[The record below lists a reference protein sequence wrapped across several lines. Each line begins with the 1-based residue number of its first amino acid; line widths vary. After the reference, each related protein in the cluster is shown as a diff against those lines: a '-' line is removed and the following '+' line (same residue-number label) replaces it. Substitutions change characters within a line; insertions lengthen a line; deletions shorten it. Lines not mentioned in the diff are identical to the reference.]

1 MFHRL
6 IPPVYFGGLPS
17 GFDYLNTPSL
27 SGGTG
32 VPAYMD
38 GKKIGGPN
46 DGTYAVA
53 FGEDATSNFANRGIK
68 AVAENTDAIDDLLR
82 RSLAISARTADSSVG
97 HGGLAYIA
105 IAGQVFVGSLGTP
118 NTQDQRDQL
127 ISVLDENDEEI
138 LDSTGTKIVA
148 AAIVDNIISS
158 TNLVGTQASGFYDTP
173 TIVFNVP
180 LPYNQTY
187 RIYYGERSNLAELP
201 QDAFTTIKI
210 RGAQEVSAGIE
221 RVLLNLHSAAAYKWD
236 DPWDTTIAA
245 LAHRGLDGTYHLD
258 TSESALPY
266 NTPSGNNIT
275 RDGGALTMTAPG
287 YDLSTYGQIGVSHYP
302 DPILASYR
310 VASFRQTKAS
320 DYNQS
325 YGGDVGLY
333 QESPWHS
340 TYDVDEYSD
349 DRVAGPLA
357 LDVAPRAIRDPTL
370 AGNPVITKITTNTVA
385 TLNPDAGT
393 SSTDRCTIQVGTGD
407 FLRDGDGNQSIRY
420 TDLIEVT
427 DFATGTIIGVFRVLN
442 ILSTTRLTIRALSG
456 AIPTLATSGVAS
468 PVLLRWLQPTL
479 QLGGRY
485 RDAVDTSQGFP
496 YFTVAAPSPAV
507 TPYSANRGQLNALFL
522 SAITDRTQSSQQFVA
537 MAWGGFSSDGTW
549 SARGRLD
556 GDGGISADG
565 GRQSFN
571 LVGHRACSF
580 IVNEG
585 GRTVTWNPYVNGGG
599 HIQIYTNGGLTTPSP
614 IEFVIGTS
622 SGYVPTVGDEF
633 DLFILISTGTQS
645 GVLSMT
651 WPADFN
657 FSGLDGT
664 IPDSYM
670 PGGPSSPTIG
680 VHYKFSYVSTPHAT
694 GWYATRTDF

>member
-6 IPPVYFGGLPS
+6 SVPTYFGGLPS
-17 GFDYLNTPSL
+17 GFDYINTPSL

-68 AVAENTDAIDDLLR
+68 ALAENTDVIDDLLR
-82 RSLAISARTADSSVG
+82 RSLAISARTADSNAG
-97 HGGLAYIA
+97 HGGLAYVA

-138 LDSTGTKIVA
+138 LDSTGVKIVA

-173 TIVFNVP
+173 TIVFNLP
-180 LPYNQTY
+180 LQYPQSF
-187 RIYYGERSNLAELP
+187 RIYYGERSSLAELP

-210 RGAQEVSAGIE
+210 RGAQEVSADIE
-221 RVLLNLHSAAAYKWD
+221 RVLLNLHSATAYKWD

-245 LAHRGLDGTYHLD
+245 LAHRGLNGAYHLD

-266 NTPSGNNIT
+266 NTPSGNDIT
-275 RDGGALTMTAPG
+275 RDGPALTMNTPG

-310 VASFRQTKAS
+310 SKTTRNTKAG

-340 TYDVDEYSD
+340 TNDVDEYSND
-349 DRVAGPLA
+349 HVAGPLV
-357 LDVAPRAIRDPTL
+357 LDVAPRTIRDPTL
-370 AGNPVITKITTNTVA
+370 SGDPVITKITTNTVA

-393 SSTDRCTIQVGTGD
+393 SSTARCTIQVGTGD

-427 DFATGTIIGVFRVLN
+427 DFATGTIIGVFRVLGV
-442 ILSTTRLTIRALSG
+442 SSATRLTVRTLSG
-456 AIPTLATSGVAS
+456 VIPALAASGVAS
-468 PVLLRWLQPTL
+468 PVLLRWLQPTM

-485 RDAVDTSQGFP
+485 YDAVGTTQGLP
-496 YFTVAAPSPAV
+496 YFTIAAPSPAV
-507 TPYSANRGQLNALFL
+507 TPFSSNRGQLNAVFL
-522 SAITDRTQSSQQFVA
+522 SAITDRTLGSNQIPA
-537 MAWGGFSSDGTW
+537 MGWGGFSTAGVWFVTGT
-549 SARGRLD
+549 LD
-556 GDGGISADG
+556 GDGGINTYG
-565 GRQSFN
+565 GKQSFN
-571 LVGHRACSF
+571 FIHRRSCNF
-580 IVNEG
+580 PVDEG
-585 GRTVTWNPYVNGGG
+585 GRTVSWNPYTNGGG
-599 HIQIYTNGGLTTPSP
+599 HIQIYTVAGLTTPSP
-614 IEFVIGTS
+614 IAFEISTV
-622 SGYVPTVGDEF
+622 SGYAPTAGDEF
-633 DLFILISTGTQS
+633 ELFIFISDFTQPS
-645 GVLSMT
+645 VLSMT

-657 FSGLDGT
+657 FSGLDGI

-670 PGGPSSPTIG
+670 PGGPHDPTIG
-680 VHYKFSYVSTPHAT
+680 VHYRFSYVSTPHAI